1 MEVDS
6 YNKTAIENNVDGSGT
21 WSLGQIEGTERM
33 EWVIIAQFQ
42 EIDGK
47 SDNHIMRFYFR
58 GHIPPYRIVSLD
70 NWDLIFEFR
79 KTFGK

>member
-1 MEVDS
+1 
-6 YNKTAIENNVDGSGT
+6 
-21 WSLGQIEGTERM
+21 M